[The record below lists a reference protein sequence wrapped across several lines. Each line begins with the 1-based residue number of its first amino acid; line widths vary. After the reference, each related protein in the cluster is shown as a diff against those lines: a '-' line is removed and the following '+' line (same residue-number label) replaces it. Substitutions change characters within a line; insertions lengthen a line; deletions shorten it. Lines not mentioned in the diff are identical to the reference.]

1 MKLFLKETLLAFK
14 VNISN
19 IDPPGHRNMKKS
31 PVFVGSI
38 LTSVDGKQLKMLGM
52 KMSGKMEGLFTA
64 QDVAK
69 DHELPGEV
77 LTFEVTNL
85 EKYFGKESWHVIIEK
100 SMILLFSIGKF
111 RNQSSV

>member
-1 MKLFLKETLLAFK
+1 MKLFLEERLLALK

-19 IDPPGHRNMKKS
+19 IDPPGHRHMQKS
-31 PVFVGSI
+31 PIFIGSI
-38 LTSVDGKQLKMLGM
+38 LTSVDGKQLKMLGV
-52 KMSGKMEGLFTA
+52 KMPGKMEGLFTV

-77 LTFEVTNL
+77 LTFDVTNL
-85 EKYFGKESWHVIIEK
+85 EKYFDKESWHVITEK